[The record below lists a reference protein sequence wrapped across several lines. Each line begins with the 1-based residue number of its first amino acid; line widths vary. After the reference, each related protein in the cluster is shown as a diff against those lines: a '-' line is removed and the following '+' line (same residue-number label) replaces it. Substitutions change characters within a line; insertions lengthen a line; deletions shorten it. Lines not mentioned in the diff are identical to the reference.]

1 MKIVTKANDG
11 TSLFHNILN
20 VFPFSISLFSSI
32 CLQSPKRI
40 KGNKKVTRPTYN
52 CAHLRLINKKNMT
65 TAGGNRSGVLRGR
78 GVTRV
83 MGVTGVTGQIAVGEE
98 TGEGE
103 EMSPQR
109 DRQRNNK
116 GI

>member
-1 MKIVTKANDG
+1 M
-11 TSLFHNILN
+11 
-20 VFPFSISLFSSI
+20 
-32 CLQSPKRI
+32 
-40 KGNKKVTRPTYN
+40 
-52 CAHLRLINKKNMT
+52 INKKNMT